1 MQETEFHRALH
12 RRPRQTRPWICR
24 RQNYIDQ
31 QTDGNCD
38 DAAVGRFHDGCAIQR
53 LQDCQSTTIVSLV
66 RGGFAVIG
74 SGASMKW
81 LEQCRVTETIK
92 KGRYGLRS
100 AFDYL
105 VSEKLLDFARA
116 AEREP
121 ELARQL
127 PRFVSEV
134 RRIFQADE
142 IRFQLARVE
151 REQEAQELVSHD
163 EEIFGE
169 DEVFSEDPEIS
180 AARAR
185 SFKLIRQLLLAPQLG
200 TS

>member
-1 MQETEFHRALH
+1 M
-12 RRPRQTRPWICR
+12 
-24 RQNYIDQ
+24 
-31 QTDGNCD
+31 
-38 DAAVGRFHDGCAIQR
+38 
-53 LQDCQSTTIVSLV
+53 
-66 RGGFAVIG
+66 IG
-74 SGASMKW
+74 SGAYMKW

-92 KGRYGLRS
+92 ERYGLKS

-134 RRIFQADE
+134 RRIFEADE

-151 REQEAQELVSHD
+151 REQEARELVSHD
-163 EEIFGE
+163 EEIFDE
-169 DEVFSEDPEIS
+169 DEVFPEDPEIS
-180 AARAR
+180 GARTR
-185 SFKLIRQLLLAPQLG
+185 SFMLIKQLLLAPQLG

>member
-1 MQETEFHRALH
+1 M
-12 RRPRQTRPWICR
+12 
-24 RQNYIDQ
+24 
-31 QTDGNCD
+31 
-38 DAAVGRFHDGCAIQR
+38 
-53 LQDCQSTTIVSLV
+53 
-66 RGGFAVIG
+66 
-74 SGASMKW
+74 
-81 LEQCRVTETIK
+81 
-92 KGRYGLRS
+92 
-100 AFDYL
+100 
-105 VSEKLLDFARA
+105 DFARA

-134 RRIFQADE
+134 RRIFEADE

-163 EEIFGE
+163 EEIFDE
-169 DEVFSEDPEIS
+169 DEVFPEDHEIS

-185 SFKLIRQLLLAPQLG
+185 SFMLIKQLLLAPQLG

>member
-1 MQETEFHRALH
+1 
-12 RRPRQTRPWICR
+12 
-24 RQNYIDQ
+24 
-31 QTDGNCD
+31 
-38 DAAVGRFHDGCAIQR
+38 
-53 LQDCQSTTIVSLV
+53 
-66 RGGFAVIG
+66 
-74 SGASMKW
+74 MKW
-81 LEQCRVTETIK
+81 LEQCRVTTTIK
-92 KGRYGLRS
+92 ERYGLKS

-134 RRIFQADE
+134 RRIFEADE
-142 IRFQLARVE
+142 IRFHLGRLE

-163 EEIFGE
+163 AENFDE
-169 DEVFSEDPEIS
+169 DEVFSEDSETS

-185 SFKLIRQLLLAPQLG
+185 SFILIKQLLLAPQLG

>member
-1 MQETEFHRALH
+1 VQETEFHRALH

-92 KGRYGLRS
+92 ERHGLKS

-134 RRIFQADE
+134 RRIFEADE

-163 EEIFGE
+163 EEIFDE
-169 DEVFSEDPEIS
+169 DEVFPEDHEIS

-185 SFKLIRQLLLAPQLG
+185 SFMLIKQLLLAPQLG

>member
-1 MQETEFHRALH
+1 MTG
-12 RRPRQTRPWICR
+12 P
-24 RQNYIDQ
+24 
-31 QTDGNCD
+31 
-38 DAAVGRFHDGCAIQR
+38 AACI
-53 LQDCQSTTIVSLV
+53 
-66 RGGFAVIG
+66 
-74 SGASMKW
+74 KW
-81 LEQCRVTETIK
+81 LEQCHATATIK
-92 KGRYGLRS
+92 ERYGLKS

-116 AEREP
+116 AERAP

-142 IRFQLARVE
+142 ICFHLARVE
-151 REQEAQELVSHD
+151 REQEAQELVLHD
-163 EEIFGE
+163 EEIFDE

>member
-1 MQETEFHRALH
+1 MIG
-12 RRPRQTRPWICR
+12 P
-24 RQNYIDQ
+24 
-31 QTDGNCD
+31 
-38 DAAVGRFHDGCAIQR
+38 DAY
-53 LQDCQSTTIVSLV
+53 L
-66 RGGFAVIG
+66 
-74 SGASMKW
+74 KW
-81 LEQCRVTETIK
+81 LEQCRVATTIK
-92 KGRYGLRS
+92 ERYGLKS

-134 RRIFQADE
+134 RRIFQVDE
-142 IRFQLARVE
+142 IRFHLARVE
-151 REQEAQELVSHD
+151 REQGAQELVLHD
-163 EEIFGE
+163 DEIFDE
-169 DEVFSEDPEIS
+169 DEVFRENPEIS

>member
-1 MQETEFHRALH
+1 MIG
-12 RRPRQTRPWICR
+12 P
-24 RQNYIDQ
+24 
-31 QTDGNCD
+31 
-38 DAAVGRFHDGCAIQR
+38 DAY
-53 LQDCQSTTIVSLV
+53 
-66 RGGFAVIG
+66 
-74 SGASMKW
+74 MKW
-81 LEQCRVTETIK
+81 LEQCRVTTTIK
-92 KGRYGLRS
+92 ERYGLKS

-116 AEREP
+116 TEREP

-142 IRFQLARVE
+142 IRFHLARVE
-151 REQEAQELVSHD
+151 REQETQELVLHD
-163 EEIFGE
+163 DEIFDE
-169 DEVFSEDPEIS
+169 DEVFSEEIS

-185 SFKLIRQLLLAPQLG
+185 SFMLIKQLLLAPQLG

>member
-1 MQETEFHRALH
+1 VVG
-12 RRPRQTRPWICR
+12 P
-24 RQNYIDQ
+24 
-31 QTDGNCD
+31 
-38 DAAVGRFHDGCAIQR
+38 DAY
-53 LQDCQSTTIVSLV
+53 
-66 RGGFAVIG
+66 
-74 SGASMKW
+74 MKW
-81 LEQCRVTETIK
+81 LEQCRVTTTIK
-92 KGRYGLRS
+92 ERYGLKS

-142 IRFQLARVE
+142 IRFHLARLE

-163 EEIFGE
+163 AENFDE
-169 DEVFSEDPEIS
+169 DEVFSEDSETS

-185 SFKLIRQLLLAPQLG
+185 SFILIKQLLLAPQLG